1 MSGILRRL
9 SGRTAHSARSDKGPV
24 TSSNGAEAL
33 RQLPTRSDRA
43 PSRKHGVGKR
53 LILISAGIICVG
65 IIARI
70 GYHLLGEGTPTTD
83 KAVVEGYTY
92 PVSSRI
98 DGTIAGILV
107 SNRQYVKAG
116 DLLAEID
123 KRDLEAKLAA
133 ARTDLVQAKTMLP
146 EIETQLSKAQ
156 AELETAES
164 RMFYRDKQLTEAI
177 SDYQY
182 ISKIRTKKGVS
193 PLLFSRANKSM
204 KARLVNT

>member
-1 MSGILRRL
+1 M
-9 SGRTAHSARSDKGPV
+9 
-24 TSSNGAEAL
+24 
-33 RQLPTRSDRA
+33 
-43 PSRKHGVGKR
+43 
-53 LILISAGIICVG
+53 
-65 IIARI
+65 RI
-70 GYHLLGEGTPTTD
+70 GYHLLGDATPTTD

-182 ISKIRTKKGVS
+182 ISKIRTKIGVS
-193 PLLFSRANKSM
+193 PLLFSRAKKSM
-204 KARLVNT
+204 KAR